1 MEIIDSHVHMGPMF
15 DVRPGMFRGTN
26 AADVLRIMDEA
37 GITACCVFPP
47 LWEGPDLQ
55 DHSFEAANEA
65 IFREVQGH
73 RDRLIPF
80 ARVNPN
86 LGYDAIRELE
96 RCHSEYNCRGLKLH
110 PSTEH
115 FSANNIKLL
124 RPYLERC
131 QEWGWPV
138 FFHSGYY
145 PTCQPALFVPLA
157 QAFPEVPM
165 ILAHIGYAHY
175 ADLIV
180 AANTCPNIYIETSAN
195 STSMVMKQVLRD
207 VPVEQ
212 FVYGSD
218 LPFTDPTDVMR
229 KIRAVPGLSE
239 SAQQK
244 IFAGNIKR
252 ILG

>member
-1 MEIIDSHVHMGPMF
+1 MEVIDAHVHMGPMF
-15 DVRPGMFRGTN
+15 DVRPGMFKGTT
-26 AADVLRIMDEA
+26 AKDILKVMDDS

-47 LWEGPDLQ
+47 LWEGPIVQ
-55 DHSFEAANEA
+55 DPTFAEANEA
-65 IFREVQGH
+65 IHREVEEH

-86 LGYDAIRELE
+86 LGDSALQELE
-96 RCHSEYNCRGLKLH
+96 RCHAEYDCQGLKLH

-124 RPYLERC
+124 RPFMEKCR
-131 QEWGWPV
+131 EWGWPV

-157 QAFPEVPM
+157 QEFPEISM

-180 AANTCPNIYIETSAN
+180 AANTCPNIYVETSAN
-195 STSMVMKQVLRD
+195 STSVVMKQVLRD
-207 VPVEQ
+207 IPVEQ

-218 LPFTDPTDVMR
+218 LPFTDPVDVIK
-229 KIRAVPGLSE
+229 KIRAVPGLDNAALE
-239 SAQQK
+239 K
-244 IFAGNIKR
+244 IFSGNIKR